1 MPDEK
6 RYQVFVSSTSEDLK
20 AERQRVWETLVSLE
34 YIVSGMEAFPATNDS
49 QFEYIKQQIQ
59 QSDYY
64 ILIIAGRYGSMA
76 DQSLSFTEREFDFAQ
91 ELGIPS
97 LVFPIR
103 DINSVALAKTDQN
116 QTKLEKLQAF
126 RTKASKNRLCHYW
139 ETADELSLGIVKALQ
154 TAIKANPRTGW
165 QRGGATDTAEVLSE
179 LRRLRND
186 NDKLRAASR
195 ATMVE
200 EIPND
205 LRRQLK
211 QTITFTYFEKEKGD
225 YFSTQLS
232 LRAILVEMSIFEKPT
247 FDLFEESLRG
257 AIARETG
264 KNYDNLDVDRSETD
278 RLILSLAKASL
289 VQIRRTQLGL
299 AMRHGDLWIAAHSD
313 AKLD

>member
-154 TAIKANPRTGW
+154 TAIKAK
-165 QRGGATDTAEVLSE
+165 VLSE